1 MAKVS
6 TVAKRVVFGRALASE
21 RMGETLLPKRIAL
34 PVFASDAMSSVAYA
48 SEEILLVL
56 AMGGVA
62 LLTNSIYAALAVA
75 LVMVVVVMSYRQNVN
90 EYQSGGGDYEI
101 ASVNLGPKAGITVAS
116 ALLVDYILLVAVS
129 ISAAVDEVMAH
140 SCGI

>member
-1 MAKVS
+1 MAKVTS
-6 TVAKRVVFGRALASE
+6 AAKRLAFGRALASE

-56 AMGGVA
+56 AMGGIA
-62 LLTNSIYAALAVA
+62 LLTNSIYAALGVA
-75 LVMVVVVMSYRQNVN
+75 LVMIVVVLSYRQNVN

-101 ASVNLGPKAGITVAS
+101 ATVNLGPKG
-116 ALLVDYILLVAVS
+116 
-129 ISAAVDEVMAH
+129 
-140 SCGI
+140 